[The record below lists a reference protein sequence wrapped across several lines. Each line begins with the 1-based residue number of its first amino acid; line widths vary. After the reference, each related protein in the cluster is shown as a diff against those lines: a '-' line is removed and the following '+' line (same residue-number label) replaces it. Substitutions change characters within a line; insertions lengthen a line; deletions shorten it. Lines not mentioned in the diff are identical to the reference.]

1 MRNLIRNHCKRF
13 LFRWEAIA
21 ASLINLMIG
30 IVSAVFIPPMYTDRF
45 FGSEYFFPAFYLA
58 SLFCTMVSVI
68 LMEVNT
74 LNNGTIRN
82 QLIAGY
88 TKVQIFLSKYITDF
102 AYGVIQGILMM
113 FMLPFSGIAGKYT
126 ILFAVSLVL
135 IHGVVS
141 CIVLTFCMLSER
153 RTTSALLCVACLL
166 IMALGTVQ
174 ITGRLDANQ
183 YFYELSRKDYETVE
197 KTENLF
203 YISSPNRD
211 ILEQVAR
218 INPMQPIYEY
228 TIWYLPHTYYQTNYY
243 TKNNSRMDYDPVYR
257 SQWPDI
263 EAEYQRHTQRMA
275 VFPYYQAGF
284 LMFLCAVGALIFRKR
299 NLK

>member
-1 MRNLIRNHCKRF
+1 MRNLIRIHCKRF

-30 IVSAVFIPPMYTDRF
+30 IVSAVFIPSMYMDRF
-45 FGSEYFFPAFYLA
+45 SGSEYFFPIFYFA
-58 SLFCTMVSVI
+58 SLSCTMVSVI

-74 LNNGTIRN
+74 LSHGTLRN

-88 TKVQIFLSKYITDF
+88 TKVQIFLSKYIADF
-102 AYGVIQGILMM
+102 AYGILQGILMM

-153 RTTSALLCVACLL
+153 RTTSALLCIACLL

-211 ILEQVAR
+211 VLEQVVR

-228 TIWYLPHTYYQTNYY
+228 AIWYLPNTFYNKDYY
-243 TKNNSRMDYDPVYR
+243 TKNHDRLDYDPVYR
-257 SQWPDI
+257 SQWADI
-263 EAEYQRHTQRMA
+263 EAEYQRHTNRLS

-284 LMFLCAVGALIFRKR
+284 LMFLCAGGALIFRKR